1 MWQDFPQ
8 ATDPIMWV
16 LTCPGFSRQIKHAK
30 VDNKVLHVD
39 STVLYNYRISYIL
52 SHVILRA
59 IYWSPARCSHLPPSH
74 LPCHPALALRDQSLD
89 HITVLPAVRI
99 LVCVCKRKT
108 PTGDKGIGGER
119 GSVKVVTSSFAQLIE
134 HDYLCL
140 SQRGDIFC
148 PEAYIYP
155 LKWEANNP

>member
-1 MWQDFPQ
+1 
-8 ATDPIMWV
+8 MWV

-108 PTGDKGIGGER
+108 PTGDKGIGGEGGQWR
-119 GSVKVVTSSFAQLIE
+119 WSPAPSPSWLSMTICASPKEVTSSV
-134 HDYLCL
+134 
-140 SQRGDIFC
+140 QR
-148 PEAYIYP
+148 PTSTP
-155 LKWEANNP
+155 LNGKQTTPKG